1 MTDLATAT
9 GVRAGGAPHR
19 VRSTPSGG
27 RARRPMSIGR
37 IALILGLIV
46 SIVYFFLPFW
56 WLGVASTKSTGD
68 LYTSPSLW
76 FADGFAFFE
85 NIARTFAYQN
95 GIFFTWIWNTI
106 LYSVTSAV
114 GATVLATMG
123 GYAFAKYRFRGRK
136 VSFAILL
143 GAVMIPNTVLVL
155 PTYMIMSN
163 LGLVNTIW
171 AVILPGLLN
180 PLGVYLVRI
189 YGQDAVP
196 DEVLESAR
204 IDGAKEFRIFTQIAL
219 PMLRPAI
226 ATVLLFSLVN
236 TWNNFFLPLVMIS
249 DNRLYPL
256 TVGLNNWR
264 ALATIDGSAGQDLYP
279 LLIMGSLLA
288 VVPLIIAFLAMQR
301 QWQSGLAL
309 GAVK

>member
-1 MTDLATAT
+1 MTDLATRNNVAVNPRS
-9 GVRAGGAPHR
+9 GRAGHD
-19 VRSTPSGG
+19 G
-27 RARRPMSIGR
+27 RGRRPMSLGR
-37 IALILGLIV
+37 IALMIGFIIT
-46 SIVYFFLPFW
+46 IVYFFLPFW
-56 WLGVASTKSTGD
+56 WLVVASTKTTGD
-68 LYTSPSLW
+68 LFSSASLW
-76 FADGFAFFE
+76 FSDGFAFFE
-85 NIARTFAYQN
+85 NITRTFSYQD
-95 GIFFTWIWNTI
+95 GIFFTWIGNTV

-114 GATVLATMG
+114 GATLLATMG
-123 GYAFAKYRFRGRK
+123 GYAFAKYRFKGRK

-155 PTYMIMSN
+155 PTYMIMSSI
-163 LGLVNTIW
+163 GLVNTVW

-196 DEVLESAR
+196 DEIIESAR
-204 IDGAKEFRIFTQIAL
+204 IDGASEFRIFAQIAI

-288 VVPLIIAFLAMQR
+288 VVPLVIAFLAMQR

>member
-1 MTDLATAT
+1 MTDLAT
-9 GVRAGGAPHR
+9 RR
-19 VRSTPSGG
+19 
-27 RARRPMSIGR
+27 RRPRQPMSLGR
-37 IALILGLIV
+37 IGLVLGFTV
-46 SIVYFFLPFW
+46 TIVYFFLPFW
-56 WLGVASTKSTGD
+56 WLLVASTKTTGG
-68 LYTSPSLW
+68 LFSSPSLW
-76 FADGFAFFE
+76 FADGFAFFD
-85 NIARTFAYQN
+85 NIARTFSYQN
-95 GIFFTWIWNTI
+95 GIFFTWIGNTVI
-106 LYSVTSAV
+106 YSVTSAV
-114 GATVLATMG
+114 GATLLATMG
-123 GYAFAKYRFRGRK
+123 GYAFAKYRFKGRK

-155 PTYMIMSN
+155 PTYMIMSS
-163 LGLVNTIW
+163 LGLVNTMW

-189 YGQDAVP
+189 YAQDAVP
-196 DEVLESAR
+196 DEVIESAR
-204 IDGAKEFRIFTQIAL
+204 IDGAGEFRILGQIAL

-226 ATVLLFSLVN
+226 ATVLLFSLVA

-288 VVPLIIAFLAMQR
+288 VVPLVIAFLAMQR